1 MIRFIHSFQIVI
13 MIIVLAISFFITYD
27 FFITHISFKNELFL
41 ISSIVIMVVAAIKY
55 MLKLQFYF
63 FVQNRVKQAE
73 IKELINKEGK
83 KRILVYESLVW
94 LFLLTT
100 SLFQIKLFGINHS
113 VTIAFL
119 FAFGVDVFFWIVFN
133 KKFKNIVFNGQIF
146 LFNSRPDIVSLKNIK
161 TATKRYNDY
170 YFNYTDGKH
179 KLLKSD
185 LIKEKI
191 DEKVNASF

>member
-94 LFLLTT
+94 LFLLAT
-100 SLFQIKLFGINHS
+100 SLFQIKLFGISHS

-146 LFNSRPDIVSLKNIK
+146 LFNSRPDVVSLKNVK
-161 TATKRYNDY
+161 TLTKRYNDY
-170 YFNYTDGKH
+170 YFNYTDGKY

-191 DEKVNASF
+191 EERVNASF